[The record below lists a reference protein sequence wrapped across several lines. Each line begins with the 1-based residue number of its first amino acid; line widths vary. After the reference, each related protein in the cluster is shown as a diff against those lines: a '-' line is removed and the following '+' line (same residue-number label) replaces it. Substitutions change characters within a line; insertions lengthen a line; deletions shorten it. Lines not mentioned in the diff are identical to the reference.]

1 MAKKM
6 WVLISG
12 LVIILG
18 SGLLYAN
25 RPIQAQ
31 AAGAP
36 AEAVKQNDIDK
47 ILNGQKDMQQDI
59 RFIKDEVREIKR
71 IVEDIKRTVGNQ

>member
-6 WVLISG
+6 WLLISS

-18 SGLLYAN
+18 IGLFYAN

-36 AEAVKQNDIDK
+36 AAAIKQSDIDK
-47 ILNGQKDMQQDI
+47 ILNNQRDMQQDI
-59 RFIKDEVREIKR
+59 RFIKDEVRETKR
-71 IVEDIKRTVGNQ
+71 IVEDIKQALKS